1 MRNKEFYIMRKVTRT
16 IARAFYCGDSE
27 SCGNTRTDGKSVWLH
42 GNKIAFK
49 DEDGNLHIT
58 NAGYKTNVTKERL
71 NGLLELGGFSSWPS
85 PRIFQKNNR
94 WYLATGH
101 IPAAEFPYN
110 VWVSVK
116 NELDKAQKLDQFLNA
131 VV

>member
-1 MRNKEFYIMRKVTRT
+1 MRKVTRT
-16 IARAFYCGDSE
+16 IARAFFSGDSE

-58 NAGYKTNVTKERL
+58 NAGYETNVTKERL
-71 NGLLELGGFSSWPS
+71 NGLLELGVFRFPV
-85 PRIFQKNNR
+85 PRIFQKNFR

-101 IPAAEFPYN
+101 NPAAEFPCN
-110 VWVSVK
+110 VWVNVES
-116 NELDKAQKLDQFLNA
+116 ELDKAQKLDQFLHATVNRSLYY
-131 VV
+131 VK